1 MFSLFN
7 FSSIF
12 PGGSADPI
20 CPYVRTPMPSPQEWS
35 GERCKLPSWIC
46 GISPSQLFL
55 WCRKSQLQFLHFS
68 RIFVRVQASDQ
79 DPQDRRRSYRQ
90 PKWLSQPVRA
100 CPCTE
105 REFRIP
111 TCQLI
116 IFQNAQNWFRRFWTV
131 HRVSNIHSVYSRHR

>member
-12 PGGSADPI
+12 QGDQLIPFAPMCGRPCLLPKNGLGSAVSFLVGSAAYP
-20 CPYVRTPMPSPQEWS
+20 
-35 GERCKLPSWIC
+35 
-46 GISPSQLFL
+46 PSQLFL

-105 REFRIP
+105 REFRIS